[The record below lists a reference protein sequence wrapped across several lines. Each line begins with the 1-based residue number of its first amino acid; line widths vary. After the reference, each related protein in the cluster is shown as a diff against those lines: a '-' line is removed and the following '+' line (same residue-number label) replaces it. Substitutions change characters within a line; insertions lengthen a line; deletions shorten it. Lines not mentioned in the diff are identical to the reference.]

1 MEYNEL
7 RKKLKRFGYTRKTD
21 RLSELSNKT
30 VIRRNFADKSLN
42 RTYLSNSPVMGTNFN
57 NAAMT
62 GSYFNN
68 CQFHNCHMYMSDL
81 EYCEF
86 YKCFFTSKH
95 TIVSSFNESNFLE
108 SIFEDVSFSSCA
120 FSGSFFEKCTFRN
133 VKIEF
138 TTFENSLF
146 KNCTFENMD
155 MKILNLD
162 FIEFENPKMDNV
174 MLPLEQITHSI
185 GLLEYCIYT
194 TDNILIGSDSNV
206 VLSKEEYYKL
216 QTIIRKRN
224 LPTIHEL
231 DISSLSKI
239 VKSDFDIVYL
249 SNIIECM
256 ICRELDKYPFGA
268 CENLVEQE
276 VIKKTLKEVM
286 PLLRDDGTVL
296 VDYRSNTN
304 RIYSTDYLFCNDFF
318 DVTEFESKF
327 PPDVSL
333 GKYAHTDLALTYKP
347 KRKGNILDHL

>member
-1 MEYNEL
+1 MDPIKEDVEKALGLITRKDENIQFSKHCAPFLFSTESQSEVNKAVNYFGKDVLTVNSSGDQYLGASYYGAKNIELYDINRLTRYITYLKIIAIANLSYEEFIDFFVPVHKEDSYNPKFWDL
-7 RKKLKRFGYTRKTD
+7 RTLKKLLYALPKDVAYFWDNIMYSIKKIGFG
-21 RLSELSNKT
+21 EF
-30 VIRRNFADKSLN
+30 VF
-42 RTYLSNSPVMGTNFN
+42 P
-57 NAAMT
+57 
-62 GSYFNN
+62 
-68 CQFHNCHMYMSDL
+68 FH
-81 EYCEF
+81 
-86 YKCFFTSKH
+86 KH
-95 TIVSSFNESNFLE
+95 ALLQ
-108 SIFEDVSFSSCA
+108 
-120 FSGSFFEKCTFRN
+120 N
-133 VKIEF
+133 VKSGMPFYE
-138 TTFENSLF
+138 
-146 KNCTFENMD
+146 
-155 MKILNLD
+155 
-162 FIEFENPKMDNV
+162 
-174 MLPLEQITHSI
+174 
-185 GLLEYCIYT
+185 
-194 TDNILIGSDSNV
+194 
-206 VLSKEEYYKL
+206 SKEEYYKL